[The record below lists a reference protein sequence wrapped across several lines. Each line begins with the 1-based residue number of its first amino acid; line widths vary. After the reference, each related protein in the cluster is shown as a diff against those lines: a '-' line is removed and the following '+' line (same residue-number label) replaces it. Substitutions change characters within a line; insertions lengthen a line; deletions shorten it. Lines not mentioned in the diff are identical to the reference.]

1 MLCYLLNKFQPT
13 HFLLMILLSKMET
26 LFSAPSHSPV
36 LCVIGALVSAE
47 PSRHI
52 FMQIS
57 MHTFWKTAR
66 EKYACSQLW
75 TGWKTTCSSTSVRVH
90 QQHQLL
96 QKRRL
101 LHDQRKRFAGCG
113 STVTTS
119 TIRQRG
125 RTSWSG
131 PRSWACQDSACQ
143 GNLVLC
149 AWKVLSLPARS
160 SGPGILVFLFLEA
173 GVTARSLLRCEVY
186 YFSKLFPI
194 SQSEGSY
201 MEEDHDST

>member
-1 MLCYLLNKFQPT
+1 M
-13 HFLLMILLSKMET
+13 FLFSNIET
-26 LFSAPSHSPV
+26 LFSDSDSV
-36 LCVIGALVSAE
+36 SQSLFLCVVGALVSAE
-47 PSRHI
+47 PSRHR
-52 FMQIS
+52 FTPIS

-66 EKYACSQLW
+66 GKYVCSQLW
-75 TGWKTTCSSTSVRVH
+75 TGWRTTCSSTSIRVY

-96 QKRRL
+96 RKRHL
-101 LHDQRKRFAGCG
+101 LCDQRKRSADCG
-113 STVTTS
+113 STATTS

-131 PRSWACQDSACQ
+131 PRSWVCRDSACQ

-149 AWKVLSLPARS
+149 VWKVLSLPARS
-160 SGPGILVFLFLEA
+160 SGPGTLDWLFLAA
-173 GVTARSLLRCEVY
+173 GVTARSLLRCELY